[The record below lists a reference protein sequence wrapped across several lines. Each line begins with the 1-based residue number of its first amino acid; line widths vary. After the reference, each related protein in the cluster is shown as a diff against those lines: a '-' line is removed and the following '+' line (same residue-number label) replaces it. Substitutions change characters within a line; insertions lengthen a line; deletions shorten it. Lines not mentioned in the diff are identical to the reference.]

1 MRSWLPLVLVIP
13 FVACAN
19 GESHNGSGA
28 GGAGGNTMAATGG
41 DSGTAGV
48 FGFGGFPATGGT
60 TGTAGSSTAGSPGNA
75 GSVGTG
81 AAGKAGSGNGGTS
94 GNAGSSGAAG
104 KAGSGNAGTS
114 GTAGSATGGS
124 TGKAGTSGAAGTAA
138 AGSSGTAGTG
148 VTVGTGNPNPT
159 YTCMREL
166 HVATTGSDSGD
177 GSMAKPFR
185 TISKVT
191 PMAKAGDCIQVHAGT
206 YAEGSTIGFS
216 TDGTMAAPIVLRSAD
231 GKLKAVI
238 DAMTN
243 RGGETV
249 VVKNDY
255 IIVDGFE
262 FVNSPLDTEQQCVH
276 FDGLN
281 KGKGTGSVLR
291 NSKLTAGFDT
301 IKVNENSSGITVE
314 FNEIYGTFQ
323 HLPVSLTG
331 ASNFTFRGNFGHDW
345 TLDGDG
351 AIQLKGGS
359 HDVLFEGNVF
369 QDVHTS
375 SGTIALGDGCDASCD
390 IDAQHFAAVRV
401 RAVNNVLVRVGRG
414 FDIQG
419 CKDCAVLSNT
429 IVDSGSNNVI
439 FKLTSASTGGVTTN
453 TVNARILDNL
463 VSNAS
468 GNNGGR
474 VVQINTGADS
484 GLQMDY
490 NLVWTGGGSISWGD
504 GHPSSADTHSVTKDP
519 KLVSA
524 TNFALG
530 AGSGA
535 LGAGTN
541 IFADVPID
549 FMGAARPAT
558 GAFDIG
564 AYETP

>member
-1 MRSWLPLVLVIP
+1 
-13 FVACAN
+13 
-19 GESHNGSGA
+19 
-28 GGAGGNTMAATGG
+28 
-41 DSGTAGV
+41 
-48 FGFGGFPATGGT
+48 
-60 TGTAGSSTAGSPGNA
+60 
-75 GSVGTG
+75 
-81 AAGKAGSGNGGTS
+81 
-94 GNAGSSGAAG
+94 
-104 KAGSGNAGTS
+104 
-114 GTAGSATGGS
+114 
-124 TGKAGTSGAAGTAA
+124 
-138 AGSSGTAGTG
+138 
-148 VTVGTGNPNPT
+148 
-159 YTCMREL
+159 
-166 HVATTGSDSGD
+166 
-177 GSMAKPFR
+177 
-185 TISKVT
+185 
-191 PMAKAGDCIQVHAGT
+191 VHAGT

-216 TDGTMAAPIVLRSAD
+216 TDGTMTAPIVLRSAD

-238 DAMTN
+238 DAKTN

-262 FVNSPLDTEQQCVH
+262 FVGSPLDTEQQCVH

-281 KGKGTGSVLR
+281 KGKGVGSVLR

-301 IKVNENSSGITVE
+301 IKVNENCVGATVE

-345 TLDGDG
+345 TLNGDG

-369 QDVHTS
+369 QDVHTD

-390 IDAQHFAAVRV
+390 IDPQHWAAVRV
-401 RAVNNVLVRVGRG
+401 RVVDNVLIRVGRG
-414 FDIQG
+414 FDVQG
-419 CKDCAVLSNT
+419 CKDCAILSNT
-429 IVDSGSNNVI
+429 IVDSGVGNVI
-439 FKLTSASTGGVTTN
+439 FKLTSATTGGVSTT

-463 VSNAS
+463 ISNAG
-468 GNNGGR
+468 GNSDGR

-490 NLVWTGGGSISWGD
+490 NLVWNGGGAVTWGD

-519 KLVSA
+519 KLGAAPSF
-524 TNFALG
+524 TLG
-530 AGSGA
+530 AGSA
-535 LGAGTN
+535 AIGAGTN

-549 FMGAARPAT
+549 FLGAGRPMT

-564 AYETP
+564 AYQTH